1 MVITLNKIEKT
12 SAWTKDITAG
22 KNQLNLL
29 NETAPLARTHLP
41 VKRWVLKR
49 IKTHIIDCD
58 IHVQLQEEIAI
69 INITGAEHIINWGN
83 FPTEL
88 IVVTTEGAELPKKVT
103 LNKRQQGL
111 EQYTPRVL
119 QCY

>member
-12 SAWTKDITAG
+12 NAWTKDITAG

-49 IKTHIIDCD
+49 IKTHLTDDD
-58 IHVQLQEEIAI
+58 IKVQLQKENARLKM
-69 INITGAEHIINWGN
+69 TGAQCIISKGN
-83 FPTEL
+83 SSTSL
-88 IVVTTEGAELPKKVT
+88 IDTSDDAEMPKT
-103 LNKRQQGL
+103 ATWEKRQQ
-111 EQYTPRVL
+111 EPERYISSVL
-119 QCY
+119 Q